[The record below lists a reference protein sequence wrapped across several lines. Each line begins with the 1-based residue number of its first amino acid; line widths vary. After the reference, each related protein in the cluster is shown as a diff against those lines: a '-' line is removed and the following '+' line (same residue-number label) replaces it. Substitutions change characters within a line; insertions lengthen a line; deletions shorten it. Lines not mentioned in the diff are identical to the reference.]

1 MSRHADDEV
10 RVLEEVLRRL
20 TDRFPEV
27 PAEVVSGI
35 VQAERQRLDGRPIR
49 EFMPLL
55 VERASAE
62 RLRRE
67 VVGDQGRPR

>member
-1 MSRHADDEV
+1 MSRHPDDEA
-10 RVLEEVLRRL
+10 RALDEILRRL

-62 RLRRE
+62 LLRRRT
-67 VVGDQGRPR
+67 VDG

>member
-1 MSRHADDEV
+1 MSRHPDDEA
-10 RVLEEVLRRL
+10 RALDEVLRRL

-62 RLRRE
+62 RLRRRT
-67 VVGDQGRPR
+67 VDG

>member
-1 MSRHADDEV
+1 MTRHAEDQL
-10 RVLEEVLRRL
+10 RALEELLRRL

-35 VQAERQRLDGRPIR
+35 VCAERQRLDGRPIR

-55 VERASAE
+55 VERASADQ
-62 RLRRE
+62 LRRRT
-67 VVGDQGRPR
+67 VDDQAG

>member
-1 MSRHADDEV
+1 MSRHAADEV
-10 RVLEEVLRRL
+10 RALDEVLHRL

-27 PAEVVSGI
+27 SAEVVSGI
-35 VQAERQRLDGRPIR
+35 VWAERQRLDGRPIR

-67 VVGDQGRPR
+67 AVGG

>member
-1 MSRHADDEV
+1 MSPQVDDEV

-62 RLRRE
+62 RLR
-67 VVGDQGRPR
+67 GRTVDS

>member
-1 MSRHADDEV
+1 MVRHADDEL
-10 RVLEEVLRRL
+10 RALEEVLRRL

-67 VVGDQGRPR
+67 AVGG

>member
-1 MSRHADDEV
+1 MVRHADDEL
-10 RVLEEVLRRL
+10 RALDEVLRRL

-55 VERASAE
+55 VERAAAE
-62 RLRRE
+62 QPRRRT
-67 VVGDQGRPR
+67 VHS

>member
-35 VQAERQRLDGRPIR
+35 VRAERQRLDGRPIR
-49 EFMPLL
+49 EFIPLL
-55 VERASAE
+55 VERASADQ
-62 RLRRE
+62 LRRRT
-67 VVGDQGRPR
+67 VDS

>member
-1 MSRHADDEV
+1 MSRHPDDEA
-10 RVLEEVLRRL
+10 RALDEVLRRL

-55 VERASAE
+55 VERAATE
-62 RLRRE
+62 QLRR
-67 VVGDQGRPR
+67 RTIPS

>member
-1 MSRHADDEV
+1 MVRHADDEL
-10 RVLEEVLRRL
+10 RALDEVLRRL

-67 VVGDQGRPR
+67 AAGG

>member
-10 RVLEEVLRRL
+10 RALDEVLHRL
-20 TDRFPEV
+20 TDRVPEV

-35 VQAERQRLDGRPIR
+35 VWAERQRLDGRPIR

-55 VERASAE
+55 VERAAAE
-62 RLRRE
+62 QLRRRT
-67 VVGDQGRPR
+67 VHS

>member
-1 MSRHADDEV
+1 MSRHADDEA
-10 RVLEEVLRRL
+10 RVLEEVLHRL

-27 PAEVVSGI
+27 PAEVVSDI

-62 RLRRE
+62 RLRRRT
-67 VVGDQGRPR
+67 VDS

>member
-1 MSRHADDEV
+1 MSRHAEDEL
-10 RVLEEVLRRL
+10 RALEEVLRRL

-35 VQAERQRLDGRPIR
+35 VWAERQRLDGRPIR

-55 VERASAE
+55 VERASADQ
-62 RLRRE
+62 LRRRT
-67 VVGDQGRPR
+67 VDDQAG

>member
-1 MSRHADDEV
+1 MSSHVDDEG
-10 RVLEEVLRRL
+10 RAFEEVVHRL

-27 PAEVVSGI
+27 SAEVVSGI
-35 VQAERQRLDGRPIR
+35 VRAERQRLDGRPIR

-62 RLRRE
+62 RLRR
-67 VVGDQGRPR
+67 VTADG

>member
-1 MSRHADDEV
+1 MVRHADDEL
-10 RVLEEVLRRL
+10 RALEEVLRRL
-20 TDRFPEV
+20 ADRFPEV

-67 VVGDQGRPR
+67 AVGG

>member
-1 MSRHADDEV
+1 MRHADDEV
-10 RVLEEVLRRL
+10 RVLEEVLHRL
-20 TDRFPEV
+20 AARFPGV

-35 VQAERQRLDGRPIR
+35 VQTERQRLDDRPIR

-62 RLRRE
+62 RLRRRT
-67 VVGDQGRPR
+67 VDG

>member
-1 MSRHADDEV
+1 MSRHPDDEARAV
-10 RVLEEVLRRL
+10 DEILRRL
-20 TDRFPEV
+20 RDRFPEV

-62 RLRRE
+62 LLRRRT
-67 VVGDQGRPR
+67 VDG

>member
-1 MSRHADDEV
+1 MSRHPDDEA
-10 RVLEEVLRRL
+10 RALDEVLRRL

-55 VERASAE
+55 VDRAAAE
-62 RLRRE
+62 QLRRRT
-67 VVGDQGRPR
+67 VDG

>member
-1 MSRHADDEV
+1 MSRHPDDEA
-10 RVLEEVLRRL
+10 RALDEVLRRL
-20 TDRFPEV
+20 TDRFPDV

-62 RLRRE
+62 RLRRRT
-67 VVGDQGRPR
+67 VDS

>member
-10 RVLEEVLRRL
+10 RALDEVLRRL

-27 PAEVVSGI
+27 PAEVVSG
-35 VQAERQRLDGRPIR
+35 VVRAERQRLDGRPIR

-55 VERASAE
+55 VERAAAE
-62 RLRRE
+62 QLRRRS
-67 VVGDQGRPR
+67 VDG

>member
-1 MSRHADDEV
+1 MVRHADDEL
-10 RVLEEVLRRL
+10 RALEEVLRRL

-67 VVGDQGRPR
+67 AVGR

>member
-1 MSRHADDEV
+1 MSRHPDDEA
-10 RVLEEVLRRL
+10 RALDEILRRL

-55 VERASAE
+55 VERAAAE
-62 RLRRE
+62 QLRRRTI
-67 VVGDQGRPR
+67 QS